1 MNFLAAAFAVEAIA
15 PSILYWVLI
24 LSPGLPLLALDISYR
39 RILTQK
45 TRELEARFKSFPD
58 LQKRY
63 EGAYGSPQ
71 IREYLEN
78 FHHWKTY
85 LVPIVIT
92 SIVASAFAAL
102 ALIASGVDLGL
113 PSSIQQRIAQRLPAT
128 LLAGA
133 AGAYL
138 WGLFDLLERHG
149 SADLSSTAIHST
161 WLRILLA
168 AAIGPIFASAFNEHL
183 AVAVAFTIGG
193 LPIRQIR
200 HLANNKFGFGTQST
214 PDQLFLNL
222 VQGMTPR
229 ARERLADEEIDSVE
243 RLAFA
248 DPVRLLTRTNIEWNV
263 ILDLIDQAI
272 LINFVGDKIG
282 DLRLLG
288 VRGAIELAELYYRK
302 EPSESNEEDAHHAR
316 QMFVLLGEKL
326 YPDAPVENS
335 VNIGRD
341 AAYNLSY
348 QLANDPL
355 VEFVWEHWMSPYDD
369 TSQQSNSSE

>member
-1 MNFLAAAFAVEAIA
+1 MNIMAPLTVDPIA
-15 PSILYWVLI
+15 PGLLYWALI

-45 TRELEARFKSFPD
+45 TLELEARFKSFPD

-85 LVPIVIT
+85 LVPILIT
-92 SIVASAFAAL
+92 SVVASVFAAI
-102 ALIASGVDLGL
+102 ALIATGVTLGL
-113 PSSIQQRIAQRLPAT
+113 PSPIEHRIVESLPAT

-138 WGLFDLLERHG
+138 WGLFDLLERHE
-149 SADLSSTAIHST
+149 SADLSSSAIHST

-183 AVAVAFTIGG
+183 ALAVAFTIGG

-200 HLANNKFGFGTQST
+200 HIANTKFGFAPKPT
-214 PDQLFLNL
+214 PDQRLLDL

-229 ARERLADEEIDSVE
+229 VRQRLADEEIDSVE

-272 LINFVGDKIG
+272 LVNFVGEKIV

-302 EPSESNEEDAHHAR
+302 ERSESNEEDAHHAR

-326 YPDAPVENS
+326 YPDAPVENG

-355 VEFVWEHWMSPYDD
+355 VEFVWEHWMSPYDETESTGD
-369 TSQQSNSSE
+369 ALTV